1 MVSVPVSSAVD
12 RGFVAQSDQVKDN
25 KNNKKQRL
33 VGSESGEC
41 VRLEW
46 HVYPR
51 TIVSVS
57 WQNKD
62 LTKRVDLI

>member
-25 KNNKKQRL
+25 KNNKEQRL

-41 VRLEW
+41 VRLE
-46 HVYPR
+46 
-51 TIVSVS
+51 
-57 WQNKD
+57 
-62 LTKRVDLI
+62 